1 MTEERAVHWYWI
13 ALILGIAAPW
23 IVIGREIRIGFEEG
37 GLKLGLGVWGGMCLL
52 TIPAVFLIMGL
63 GHFLIA

>member
-1 MTEERAVHWYWI
+1 MHWYWI

-37 GLKLGLGVWGGMCLL
+37 GLKLGLGVGAEC
-52 TIPAVFLIMGL
+52 AFLQSRPCSS
-63 GHFLIA
+63 

>member
-1 MTEERAVHWYWI
+1 MHWYWI

-23 IVIGREIRIGFEEG
+23 IVKDREIRIGFEEG

-52 TIPAVFLIMGL
+52 TIPTVFLIMG
-63 GHFLIA
+63 